1 MNTQTPQ
8 FETVREL
15 VDALRQIAPHA
26 QLCID
31 SRKVQAGDIFFAFR
45 VAGGAG
51 DGRNFIESAIKSGAI
66 VVVYEPENFVWTES
80 KTAVGLEVSDLAN
93 KIGVIANAWFKCPD
107 QEMLSVAITGTNG
120 KTSCSQWIAHALSN
134 NDRPTA
140 AIGTLGIAL
149 ARNGQF
155 ENIVETGLT
164 TPDALQLQT
173 QLANLKNLG
182 ARALAIE
189 ASSIGLVQGRLRGLH
204 VDIALFTNLTRDH
217 LDFHGNIENY
227 FAAKASLFARA
238 ELKAAVINLDDEFGE
253 ALAKSL
259 QERTNLEIITYSL
272 NGRTLQDTTSLQAD
286 HIQHS
291 ANGCRFRVTSRFGE
305 HRADTRLTGAF
316 NVSNAL
322 GVLGVLIASKLS
334 WEAALK
340 AIEVLESAPGRMQR
354 VGYSAQTMVIV
365 DYAHTPDALEK
376 TIAAL
381 KPIAQERR
389 GELWCVFGCGG
400 DRDPGK
406 RPQMGRIAESAE
418 HVIVTSDNPR
428 TENPSQII
436 DDIVHGMLRPPHVI
450 EDRAKAILYAI
461 KHAKVNDVVLIAG
474 KGHEAYQEI
483 NGKRWSFSD
492 QAHAELALAS
502 VARGSMSSPSNLR
515 GE

>member
-1 MNTQTPQ
+1 MNVQTSQ
-8 FETVREL
+8 FETVHAIVEEL
-15 VDALRQIAPHA
+15 RRIAPNA

-31 SRKVQAGDIFFAFR
+31 SRKVQAGDIFFAYR
-45 VAGGAG
+45 VVGGVG
-51 DGRNFIESAIKSGAI
+51 DGRDFIESAIRNGAKVI
-66 VVVYEPENFVWTES
+66 VYAPENFVWIES
-80 KTAVGLEVSDLAN
+80 ESVVGLEVPDLAK

-120 KTSCSQWIAHALSN
+120 KTSCSRWIAHALSN
-134 NDRPTA
+134 NSLPTA
-140 AIGTLGIAL
+140 AIGTLGIGL

-173 QLANLKNLG
+173 QLANLKNVG
-182 ARALAIE
+182 AQAIAIE
-189 ASSIGLVQGRLRGLH
+189 ASSIGIVQGRLNGLH

-217 LDFHGNIENY
+217 LDFHGDLENY
-227 FAAKASLFARA
+227 SAAKASLFARE
-238 ELKAAVINLDDEFGE
+238 ELRTAVINLDDEFGE
-253 ALAKSL
+253 VLARSL
-259 QERTNLEIITYSL
+259 QHRANLEIITYSL
-272 NGRTLQDTTSLQAD
+272 NGKTLTGATSLLAD
-286 HIQHS
+286 KIQNN
-291 ANGCRFRVTSRFGE
+291 ADGCRFRVRSSNGE
-305 HRADTRLTGAF
+305 SIVNTRLTGAF

-334 WEAALK
+334 WHAALK
-340 AIEVLESAPGRMQR
+340 AVEALESAPGRMQR
-354 VGYSAQTMVIV
+354 VGYSAQTIVIV

-376 TIAAL
+376 AIAAL

-406 RPQMGRIAESAE
+406 RPQMGRIAENAE

-436 DDIVHGMLRPPHVI
+436 DAIVQGMARTSHVI

-483 NGKRWSFSD
+483 NGKRWAFSD

-502 VARGSMSSPSNLR
+502 VARGSMSSASNPR

>member
-1 MNTQTPQ
+1 MNIHTEQ
-8 FETVREL
+8 FETVHAII
-15 VDALRQIAPHA
+15 DTMRQVAPHA

-31 SRKVQAGDIFFAFR
+31 SRKVQMGDIFFAYR
-45 VAGGAG
+45 VVGGVG
-51 DGRNFIESAIKSGAI
+51 DGRSFIESAIKNGASI
-66 VVVYEPENFVWTES
+66 VVYEPENFFWTANES
-80 KTAVGLEVSDLAN
+80 VVGLEVPDLAN
-93 KIGVIANAWFKCPD
+93 KIGVIANAWFKHPD
-107 QEMLSVAITGTNG
+107 QEMLSVAVTGTNG
-120 KTSCSQWIAHALSN
+120 KTSCSQWVAHALSN
-134 NDRPTA
+134 IGRPTA
-140 AIGTLGIAL
+140 AIGTLGIGL
-149 ARNGQF
+149 ARNGHF
-155 ENIVETGLT
+155 ESIVETGLT

-173 QLANLKNLG
+173 QLANLKNVG
-182 ARALAIE
+182 AQAIAIE
-189 ASSIGLVQGRLRGLH
+189 ASSIGLVQGRLNGLH

-217 LDFHGNIENY
+217 LDFHGSLENY
-227 FAAKASLFARA
+227 SAAKASLFARV
-238 ELKAAVINLDDEFGE
+238 ELKTAVINLDDEFGE
-253 ALAKSL
+253 ALARSF
-259 QERTNLEIITYSL
+259 QQRTGLEIITYSL
-272 NGRTLQDTTSLQAD
+272 HGKTLVGAASLLAD
-286 HIQHS
+286 HIQNS
-291 ANGCRFRVTSRFGE
+291 ASGCRFRVTSGVGE
-305 HRADTRLTGAF
+305 STVNTRLTGAF

-322 GVLGVLIASKLS
+322 GVLGVLIASKLN
-334 WEAALK
+334 WNAALK
-340 AIEVLESAPGRMQR
+340 AVEALESAPGRMQR

-406 RPQMGRIAESAE
+406 RPQMGRIAENAE

-436 DDIVHGMLRPPHVI
+436 DGIVQGMTRTPHVI

-502 VARGSMSSPSNLR
+502 VARGSMSSTSNLK